1 MSILLV
7 GLNHRTAP
15 VELREQFSLTECGV
29 SKALHDLRLAASE
42 QGSFLSE
49 IVIVSTC
56 NRLEIYAVAPSI
68 EPGWEAIEHFLAQLQ
83 RVAVESFH
91 CHLYRMHGMDAIEQL
106 MRVSCGLDSMILGEH
121 QILGQVAGALDEAQA
136 AGMVGPVLSHLFA
149 QAIHAGKRAR
159 TETAISRQTTSI
171 SHAATKLAQSELGS
185 LEEAEVLIVGAG
197 EMADLAARALKM
209 RGAEKLTFVS
219 RTYSHTAD
227 LAQTHQGQAVLWQQ
241 LDEKLAS
248 ASLVITATGAPHTV
262 LHAAQIA
269 SLLPARQRRPL
280 MIIDIAVPRDVEVA
294 VGGLPL
300 VKLYD
305 IDDLQSALDDNLA
318 QRQAA
323 VSQVEAI
330 VAEGQRDF
338 LEWLHTREVVPL
350 ISDLHEQTLVMVEAE
365 LERAFHKLG
374 NLSPE
379 DKEIV
384 RQLGYRICNKLL
396 HEPTVRLKAAAANGK
411 GVSYAETIR
420 ELFALGSRSSTLESS
435 ANGGCAEPEAQGA
448 DSGD

>member
-15 VELREQFSLTECGV
+15 VELREQFSLAGCGV
-29 SKALHDLRLAASE
+29 SKALHDLRGAALE
-42 QGSFLSE
+42 QGSSLDE

-56 NRLEIYAVAPSI
+56 NRLEVYAVAPAI
-68 EPGWEAIEHFLAQLQ
+68 EPGWEAVEHFLAQLHEMPE
-83 RVAVESFH
+83 ESLR

-121 QILGQVAGALDEAQA
+121 QILGQVAGALDEALA
-136 AGMVGPVLSHLFA
+136 AGMVGPVLSHLFT
-149 QAIHAGKRAR
+149 QAIHAGKRVR

-171 SHAATKLAQSELGS
+171 SHAAARLAQNGLGT
-185 LEEAEVLIVGAG
+185 LEEADVLIVGAG
-197 EMADLAARALKM
+197 EMADLAARALTM
-209 RGAEKLTFVS
+209 RGAQKLTFIS

-227 LAQTHQGQAVLWQQ
+227 LAQAHQGQAAHWQQ
-241 LDEKLAS
+241 LDERLAR
-248 ASLVITATGAPHTV
+248 ASLVVSATGAPHTV

-269 SLLPARQRRPL
+269 PLLTAREQRPL
-280 MIIDIAVPRDVEVA
+280 LIIDIAVPRDVEEA
-294 VGGLPL
+294 VGNLPS
-300 VKLYD
+300 VKLFD

-318 QRQAA
+318 QRLAA

-330 VAEGQRDF
+330 VAEEQRNF

-350 ISDLHEQTLVMVEAE
+350 ISDLHHQTLILVEAE

-374 NLSPE
+374 GLSPE

-396 HEPTVRLKAAAANGK
+396 HEPTVRLKAAAVNGR
-411 GVSYAETIR
+411 GVSYADTIR
-420 ELFALGSRSSTLESS
+420 ELFALESCNSTLEASPNS
-435 ANGGCAEPEAQGA
+435 DCLEPGA
-448 DSGD
+448 HSGD